1 MQFGEKSPNNGK
13 NRQSFKTTKLEKKTT
28 VAHTSTTAF
37 FLGRIF
43 ALGNLEISRD
53 KSPQIEEKIAQNKEI
68 LKGFRVLS
76 TKLGQKKTLV

>member
-1 MQFGEKSPNNGK
+1 
-13 NRQSFKTTKLEKKTT
+13 
-28 VAHTSTTAF
+28 
-37 FLGRIF
+37 LGRIF

-76 TKLGQKKTLV
+76 TKLGQKKTLF